1 MAGLGETRV
10 VSLSII
16 IMSLNNI
23 CDASLAGSLHANS
36 SEPPYSALL
45 YKIKTYRLLLIRSD

>member
-1 MAGLGETRV
+1 MILSVVIGLDHDLLAYYLVMAGLGETRV

-23 CDASLAGSLHANS
+23 CDASFAGQHAC
-36 SEPPYSALL
+36 
-45 YKIKTYRLLLIRSD
+45 